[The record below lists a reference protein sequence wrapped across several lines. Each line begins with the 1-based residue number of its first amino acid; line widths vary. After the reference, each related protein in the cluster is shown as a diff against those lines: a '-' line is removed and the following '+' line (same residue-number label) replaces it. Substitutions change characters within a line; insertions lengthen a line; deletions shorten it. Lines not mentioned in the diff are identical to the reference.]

1 MTSTNLPKPV
11 MEVLLKNKHFYTAP
25 PLRSG
30 ERKPVVTTVFQ
41 ALLAVCSARSKPC
54 FRKRKLASSL
64 RSSPPLATLGG
75 LARPFRGKAKP
86 QRKTASGRPSGGARH
101 VARGGVKHPTP
112 ATEHV
117 RSWAG
122 IKGKGC
128 ARPDGPPLTP
138 AQLLPGS
145 GF

>member
-75 LARPFRGKAKP
+75 WHAPSGARQNHNAKPPPAGLRGRSPRGKGWG
-86 QRKTASGRPSGGARH
+86 KTPHPSHRACSG
-101 VARGGVKHPTP
+101 
-112 ATEHV
+112 
-117 RSWAG
+117 WAG